1 MSAPR
6 PERLILAVPDV
17 LGFTRACQTH
27 DDLEVF
33 VQLRKYY
40 ALVARAVEPAG
51 GWVVKCIGD
60 AVLVAFPAH
69 ERAAAV
75 ARLRA
80 LRDEASALWR
90 GFDERCSVEVK
101 MGIGE
106 VAVGPLG
113 APGDERTDTIGAAL
127 NTLFRARA
135 ADYGVDGELREL
147 PRVFPL

>member
-1 MSAPR
+1 
-6 PERLILAVPDV
+6 
-17 LGFTRACQTH
+17 
-27 DDLEVF
+27 
-33 VQLRKYY
+33 
-40 ALVARAVEPAG
+40 
-51 GWVVKCIGD
+51 
-60 AVLVAFPAH
+60 
-69 ERAAAV
+69 
-75 ARLRA
+75 
-80 LRDEASALWR
+80 
-90 GFDERCSVEVK
+90 